1 MSQPTKPSNTN
12 AFFLQ
17 SGIAFALALG
27 GMIVAIYLM
36 PADPW
41 VRAFLAL
48 GTVFLVTS
56 SFSLAKCVR
65 DAQEENLVVSR
76 LDRAR
81 LEKLLTE
88 HDPFKPAA

>member
-1 MSQPTKPSNTN
+1 MSQPTTAKNTN

-17 SGIAFALALG
+17 SGMSFGVALF
-27 GMIVAIYLM
+27 GMIIGIYLM

-41 VRAFLAL
+41 IRAFMAL
-48 GTVFLVTS
+48 GTIFLVTS

-65 DAQEENLVVSR
+65 DAQEENLVVTR

-81 LEKLLTE
+81 VDAILAE
-88 HDPFKPAA
+88 HDPFKVA

>member
-1 MSQPTKPSNTN
+1 MSQPTTSQNTN

-17 SGIAFALALG
+17 SGVAFAIALFCMVFG
-27 GMIVAIYLM
+27 IYLM

-48 GTVFLVTS
+48 GSVFLVTS

-65 DAQEENLVVSR
+65 DAQEEDLVVTR

-81 LEKLLTE
+81 VDAILAE
-88 HDPFKPAA
+88 HDPFKAA